1 MPDEVKVSVRH
12 LRSRLSDHL
21 RRVQQGESIVI
32 TVRHERVA
40 RLVPCKP
47 VPDRP
52 FGFMKGQIRI
62 ADDFDQTPSDVLAAV
77 DADLFPPRR
86 GRRAKRT
93 R

>member
-1 MPDEVKVSVRH
+1 MPDDVKVSVRD

-32 TVRHERVA
+32 TVHNRPVA
-40 RLVPCKP
+40 RLVPLKP
-47 VPDRP
+47 VRERP

-62 ADDFDQTPSDVLAAV
+62 AEDFDVTPAAVLEAV

-86 GRRAKRT
+86 GRRARRT
-93 R
+93 S